1 MHQLPK
7 CQLCMESRDVR
18 PEEQV
23 KVDFVRVAEMLW
35 WVNLV
40 WGSFCEM
47 QQHLQPSTSLSISN
61 DISASASACC
71 INRLSNCSHAGNVR
85 LVSVCPP
92 SVCFMDSFQ
101 LLSITSANAKP
112 TRPTKWKPYL
122 VHLMIYLVVVRNNH
136 RSAQQQFL
144 QFQHP
149 RKETKDFPHTEQ
161 QQSGWWYW
169 MSSMSR
175 DYHTACV
182 AWIKTFT
189 SFENDY
195 SFCNR
200 FYHSG
205 SII

>member
-71 INRLSNCSHAGNVR
+71 INRLSNCSHAGN
-85 LVSVCPP
+85 
-92 SVCFMDSFQ
+92 
-101 LLSITSANAKP
+101 
-112 TRPTKWKPYL
+112 
-122 VHLMIYLVVVRNNH
+122 
-136 RSAQQQFL
+136 QQFL